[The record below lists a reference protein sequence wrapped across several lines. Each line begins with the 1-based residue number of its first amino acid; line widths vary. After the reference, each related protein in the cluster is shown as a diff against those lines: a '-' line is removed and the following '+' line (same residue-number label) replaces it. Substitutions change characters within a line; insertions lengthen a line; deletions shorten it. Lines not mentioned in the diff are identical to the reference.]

1 VRIGARACILIASQ
15 APGTARHDSGVPFA
29 DRTGDNLCRWLGL
42 DRARFYDRDVVAI
55 SALGLCC
62 PGRGQGGDLP
72 RRPECVRSGRR
83 ACAKSCPRSA

>member
-1 VRIGARACILIASQ
+1 VRIGAGACILIASQ

-55 SALGLCC
+55 LALGLCY

-72 RRPECVRSGRR
+72 PRPECARSGRR
-83 ACAKSCPRSA
+83 ACALSCRRFA